1 MSRKSDKTI
10 NSLRAE
16 HFHRSFLS
24 SDKGHILMI
33 SNHGIHQWNIVPG
46 LPDTGGQNVYVNQ
59 FSDMLAKLGF
69 RITIANRGGYKHPIT
84 DEMHRGLHYKNDKQ
98 RILYVEDDKDK
109 FMRKEDMNE
118 QIPKL
123 AQFLFDFI
131 ENEGTIVDLIIS
143 HYWDGFKLGI
153 FFCRK
158 YAHPIR
164 HIWVPHSLGVVKK
177 QNMDPSTWEMLRI
190 DERIEIERSLLE
202 ELDGVVATS
211 TVIRKSLQQDY
222 SCKEPLFLPP
232 CIDTERFYPRQI
244 EDNHSIWK
252 FLSDCTDLPADT
264 LHRYK
269 IVTEISR
276 TDHTKRKD
284 VLIKAFTQVQQ
295 RVKDCVL
302 IISIDE
308 TEEQLSAELHKLI
321 DKLGIRSHTVVI
333 GHEHERLPDI
343 YRITDVYC
351 SPSVMEGFGMSVQ
364 EAAATGVPVV
374 SSRLIPFAVEYLA
387 EGYGGEPFYKGK
399 GAIVV
404 QADDVDRFSMALEE
418 LLENNTLRSEMG
430 RQAYRITIPE
440 FTWEQKVKEL
450 LSAIDSIPTS
460 EKEGVGDYA

>member
-1 MSRKSDKTI
+1 
-10 NSLRAE
+10 
-16 HFHRSFLS
+16 
-24 SDKGHILMI
+24 MI

-46 LPDTGGQNVYVNQ
+46 LPDTGGQNIYVNQ

-69 RITIANRGGYKHPIT
+69 RITIVNRGGYRHPIT
-84 DEMHRGLHYKNDKQ
+84 GEMHIGLHYLNDHQ

-109 FMRKEDMNE
+109 FVRKEDMNE

-123 AQFLFDFI
+123 TQFLFDFI
-131 ENEGTIVDLIIS
+131 ENEGTIVDLVIS
-143 HYWDGFKLGI
+143 HYWDGFKLGV

-158 YAHPIR
+158 YTYPIR

-177 QNMDPSTWEMLRI
+177 QNMDPSTWDKLRI

-211 TVIRKSLQQDY
+211 TVVRTSLQQDY
-222 SCKEPLFLPP
+222 SCKETLFLPP

-244 EDNHSIWK
+244 EDDNNIWK
-252 FLSDCTDLPADT
+252 FLSDCTDLMVDT
-264 LHRYK
+264 LFKCK

-284 VLIKAFTQVQQ
+284 VLIKAFARVQ
-295 RVKDCVL
+295 RRIPDCVL
-302 IISIDE
+302 ILSIDDM
-308 TEEQLSAELHKLI
+308 EEQLSTELHKLV
-321 DKLGIRSHTVVI
+321 DELGIRSHTAVV
-333 GHEHERLPDI
+333 GHEYDRLPNI

-374 SSRLIPFAVEYLA
+374 VSHLIPFAVEYLA
-387 EGYGGEPFYKGK
+387 EGYRGEPYYKGK

-404 QADDVDRFSMALEE
+404 QADDVERFSMALEE
-418 LLENNTLRSEMG
+418 LLENNLLRSEMG
-430 RQAYRITIPE
+430 RKAYHITISE
-440 FTWEQKVKEL
+440 FTWEQKVQEL

-460 EKEGVGDYA
+460 KKERFGDYA